1 MFSITYEGISRKL
14 GQGISEDV
22 LVGFRKRLL
31 GGILKKKSIWEICEG
46 FSKATFKVNFRMNL

>member
-1 MFSITYEGISRKL
+1 MNRKL
-14 GQGISEDV
+14 GQGISEDF